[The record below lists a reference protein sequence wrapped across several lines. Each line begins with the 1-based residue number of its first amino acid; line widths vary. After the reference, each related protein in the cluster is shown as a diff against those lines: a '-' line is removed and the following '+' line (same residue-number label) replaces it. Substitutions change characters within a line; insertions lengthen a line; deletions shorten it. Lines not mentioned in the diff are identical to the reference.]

1 MPEIQDK
8 LETTDSRVREATPP
22 GSSALELFQRAFDA
36 GQIGVWSWD
45 LRSRQL
51 TWSTKLD
58 DFHGRPEGTSDG
70 TVTIAPMDVAPQDA
84 TGVLAAIA
92 KSLQTREP
100 CRLEYR
106 LPGRSELG
114 DFHYRL
120 HIGDVPVVTGV
131 FPLAAQR
138 GRTTSVHV
146 AGVNLGSPAG
156 ITAKVAVPAET

>member
-1 MPEIQDK
+1 TE
-8 LETTDSRVREATPP
+8 SRVSEATPTD
-22 GSSALELFQRAFDA
+22 SSGLELFQRAFDA

-45 LRSRQL
+45 LRSHQL

-106 LPGRSELG
+106 LPGRSEREERWFEALVTVIVEDGAVVQMLG
-114 DFHYRL
+114 MCRAANDRL
-120 HIGDVPVVTGV
+120 GINRGV
-131 FPLAAQR
+131 R
-138 GRTTSVHV
+138 GRRH
-146 AGVNLGSPAG
+146 
-156 ITAKVAVPAET
+156 